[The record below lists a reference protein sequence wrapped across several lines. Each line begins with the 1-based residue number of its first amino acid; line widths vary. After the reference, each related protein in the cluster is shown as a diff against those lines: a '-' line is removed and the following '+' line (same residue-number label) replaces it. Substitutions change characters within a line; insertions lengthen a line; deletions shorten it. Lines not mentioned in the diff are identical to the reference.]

1 MKKTDIL
8 IIGGGPAGIVTV
20 LTAKA
25 NYSDKKIILVRDKE
39 NSLIPCAIPYIF
51 YSLEKVEQ
59 DIISDEI
66 LSKNGIDL
74 VVDKVEKIDV
84 NNKKAILSKGET
96 IEFDKLVL
104 ATGSKPSRIPIPGIE
119 KEGVWVIEKDINY
132 LRKFKE
138 AVLKAKNILIIGGGF
153 IGVEISDELSQK
165 GDKNITIVEKSDH
178 CLAKSFDD
186 EFAEEGEEILRQKGV
201 NILTGVVVEEI
212 LGDKKVEKVKLS
224 DGKEIKADLVI
235 LSIGAKPNVDLLEGA
250 RIKKGDYGGV
260 WVDEYMRTNIKD
272 VFAVGD
278 CAETKDFFT
287 GKSIPVMLASTA
299 CTEARIAGANL
310 YGLKIL
316 RENKGTLG
324 SFSTKVGDL
333 TIGISGYNE
342 KAAKREG
349 FDYVVGKAEAPNHH
363 PATLPGA
370 KKIKVKLL
378 FSRKSGF
385 LLGGQVSGPETV
397 NEMINTISLA
407 IQKEVDISNFDT
419 LQISTHPFLTSP
431 PTAYPLI
438 KAAQMALAQI
448 K

>member
-1 MKKTDIL
+1 MRKTNIL
-8 IIGGGPAGIVTV
+8 IIGGGPAGIVTA
-20 LTAKA
+20 LTAKI
-25 NYSDKKIILVRDKE
+25 NYPGKKIILIREKE
-39 NSLIPCAIPYIF
+39 KSIIPCGIPYIF
-51 YSLEKVEQ
+51 YSLEKV
-59 DIISDEI
+59 DDDAISDDI
-66 LSKNGIDL
+66 LLKKNIDL
-74 VVDKVEKIDV
+74 IVDKVERIDLSV
-84 NNKKAILSKGET
+84 KKAILSKGEI
-96 IEFDKLVL
+96 IEFEKLVL
-104 ATGSKPSRIPIPGIE
+104 ATGSKSTRIPLPGVE
-119 KEGVWVIEKDINY
+119 KEGVWLIEKDLNY
-132 LRKFKE
+132 LKKFKE
-138 AVLKAKNILIIGGGF
+138 AVLKAKNIVIIGGGF

-165 GDKNITIVEKSDH
+165 REKNITIVEKSNH
-178 CLAKSFDD
+178 CLSKSFDD
-186 EFAEEGEEILRQKGV
+186 EFAVQGEEILKKRGV

-212 LGDKKVEKVKLS
+212 LGEKRVEKIRLS
-224 DGKEIKADLVI
+224 DGREIKADLVI
-235 LSIGAKPNVDLLEGA
+235 LSIGAKPNIDLIEGTK
-250 RIKKGDYGGV
+250 IKKGDYGGI

-310 YGLKIL
+310 YELKIL

-342 KAAKREG
+342 KSAKREG
-349 FDYVVGKAEAPNHH
+349 FDYIIGEAEVANHH
-363 PATLPGA
+363 PSALPGT

-378 FSRKSGF
+378 FSRKSGL

-397 NEMINTISLA
+397 NEMVNIISLA

-438 KAAQMALAQI
+438 KAAQMALSQI